1 MYLGHRDIGVKL
13 GVRCAPDERVVP
25 VVGFDDD
32 GVENAEFLERD
43 VLPVVEGDIGGGE
56 CVGRAERKER
66 ERRAERNK

>member
-13 GVRCAPDERVVP
+13 VARCAPDERVVP
-25 VVGFDDD
+25 VAGFDDD

-56 CVGRAERKER
+56 SVGRAERKER
-66 ERRAERNK
+66 ERRAERHK